1 MADDK
6 ETDKKV
12 ADKKVD
18 DKETD
23 KKVDD
28 KKAEMSDKEIYLQKV
43 EDADPGRK
51 TASSIEGLETAADKA
66 KRSVEVADR
75 MAEDAVR
82 VQADLMKKK
91 LEMKQAARDAVPGL
105 LMEIDAKIDKVI
117 EEGARVVHFRVPVE
131 KDEDQ
136 SVTNIKVDD
145 LIAAL
150 TELGYNVNA
159 YNRDQQVKIP
169 VVSGDEIDDEEDSDE
184 EDSDEEVDKTDWPL
198 LVISW

>member
-1 MADDK
+1 MA
-6 ETDKKV
+6 
-12 ADKKVD
+12 D

-28 KKAEMSDKEIYLQKV
+28 KKAEMSDKEIDLQTV

-51 TASSIEGLETAADKA
+51 TASSIDGLETAADKA

-82 VQADLMKKK
+82 GQADLMKKK

-105 LMEIDAKIDKVI
+105 LMEIDAKINKVI

-184 EDSDEEVDKTDWPL
+184 EDSDEEDSDEEVDKTDWPL
-198 LVISW
+198 